1 MTVPSPP
8 RSDQDKSGLFDGT
21 CLVSFFLKIR
31 GIVYITSFEGTF
43 IVFYIFVLV
52 VVVFYRKGKS
62 ACKSRSVTKSTVVNV
77 FISSNKIW

>member
-21 CLVSFFLKIR
+21 CLVSFFLKIN
-31 GIVYITSFEGTF
+31 ITSFEGTF
-43 IVFYIFVLV
+43 TVFHIFVLV
-52 VVVFYRKGKS
+52 VVVFYSKGKS